1 MVFFIFL
8 YCKVALYC
16 DLGFWKSVFVT
27 SLAREKTQAKFCA
40 GGGGECVITG
50 DYFSHFLM
58 RF

>member
-1 MVFFIFL
+1 M
-8 YCKVALYC
+8 
-16 DLGFWKSVFVT
+16 FVT

-40 GGGGECVITG
+40 GGGGGECVITG